1 MRIFNENKTQEIQEY
16 DKELYYL
23 KPDKLFIKH
32 HEAVEEIKQ
41 VSHLEVV
48 RKNEK
53 TGGVE
58 YKEVIDKPYQPPK
71 EAYDEYEDIQ
81 VIVPYTEKELKQNRI
96 VKIQARLDNL
106 DKDFRQADLGAVF
119 EDLEKRK
126 AEFIKLHNELRVLQG
141 KEPREYN

>member
-1 MRIFNENKTQEIQEY
+1 MRIFNEDKTQEIQEY

-23 KPDKLFIKH
+23 KNDKLFVKRQ
-32 HEAVEEIKQ
+32 EAVEEVKQ

-58 YKEVIDKPYQPPK
+58 YKEVIDKPYQPAK
-71 EAYDEYEDIQ
+71 ETYDEYEDIQ
-81 VIVPYTEKELKQNRI
+81 VVIPYTEEELKQNRI
-96 VKIQARLDNL
+96 VKIQARLNDL

-119 EDLEKRK
+119 EDLDKRK

-141 KEPREYN
+141 KEPRKYN